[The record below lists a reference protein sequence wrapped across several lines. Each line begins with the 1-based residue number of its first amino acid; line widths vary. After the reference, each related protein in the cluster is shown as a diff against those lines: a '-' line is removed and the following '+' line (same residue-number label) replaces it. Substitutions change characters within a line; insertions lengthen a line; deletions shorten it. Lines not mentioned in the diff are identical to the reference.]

1 MKPLGGNAEHRPN
14 DHRANAQTARHP
26 LGDTMDTDK
35 LLKALMAPGDM
46 QLPAGDGMNPPVQ
59 ETLEDMLPDLPSIT
73 DNEKA

>member
-1 MKPLGGNAEHRPN
+1 
-14 DHRANAQTARHP
+14 
-26 LGDTMDTDK
+26 MDTDK